1 MQPQVVIWKAFAWW
15 GGGMVFGEI
24 VDQVMFRDGRCGEV

>member
-1 MQPQVVIWKAFAWW
+1 MCVCGG